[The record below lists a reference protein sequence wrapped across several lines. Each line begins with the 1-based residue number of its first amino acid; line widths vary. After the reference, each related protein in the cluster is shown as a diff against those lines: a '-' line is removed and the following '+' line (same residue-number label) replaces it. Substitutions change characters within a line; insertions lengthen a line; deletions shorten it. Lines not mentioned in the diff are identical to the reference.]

1 MKKKKYVSPELTVVS
16 FRTEVG
22 YAASGEVVDKLAG
35 HINGQVQEFQLQYN
49 EGWGV
54 TEVSGNTTGDGDQ
67 GGEGITNGLAAGYF
81 TEQSTDGWFN

>member
-35 HINGQVQEFQLQYN
+35 HINGTVQEFALDGL
-49 EGWGV
+49 EMDV
-54 TEVSGNTTGDGDQ
+54 AGNTTADGYS
-67 GGEGITNGLAAGYF
+67 GEDTQNGLAAGYF